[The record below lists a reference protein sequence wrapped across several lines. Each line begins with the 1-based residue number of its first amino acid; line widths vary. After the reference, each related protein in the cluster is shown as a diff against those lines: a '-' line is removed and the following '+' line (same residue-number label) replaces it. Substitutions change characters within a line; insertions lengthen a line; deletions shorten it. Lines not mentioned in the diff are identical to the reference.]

1 MGLKRAVRQKMKVPI
16 MLMGASG
23 SGKTVGALL
32 IAKGIVWQMF
42 PDLSDD
48 EKWEKIA
55 VIDTEH
61 ERSTLYAGMTI
72 QEQEIGSF
80 MVYNLNAP
88 FTPQRYKEAFLEC
101 KQAGCEVIIIDSIT
115 HAWNGDGGVLDKV
128 NKLGGKF
135 SDWNK
140 VKPDENTLLSIF
152 LDTDV
157 HVIACVRSKQGYE
170 LTTLDTGKLHIE
182 KVGLKAEQ
190 KDSLEYEFAITFQL
204 YQNHTAE
211 PMKDNSNSFD
221 GRFIITE
228 QTGKQIYEWA
238 EEGIDVKAIE
248 QKKKQSAIDKIS
260 ELSGISEEHQKV
272 LEDIQAKMN
281 HAPIETFNQ
290 VALDKV
296 VKILSELEIKE
307 KEENE

>member
-1 MGLKRAVRQKMKVPI
+1 MALKRAVRAKMKVPI

-23 SGKTVGALL
+23 SGKTVSALL
-32 IAKGIVWQMF
+32 IAKGIVWEMF

-61 ERSTLYAGMTI
+61 SRSTLYAGMTI
-72 QEQEIGSF
+72 KGQEIGSF
-80 MVYNLNAP
+80 LHYDLTAP
-88 FTPQRYKEAFLEC
+88 FTPQRYKEAFMEC
-101 KQAGCEVIIIDSIT
+101 KSAGCEVVIVDSIT
-115 HAWNGDGGVLDKV
+115 HAWSGEGGVLDKV
-128 NKLGGKF
+128 NALGGKF

-140 VKPDENTLLSIF
+140 VKPDENELLSIF

-170 LTTLDTGKLHIE
+170 LTTLDTGKLQIE

-211 PMKDNSNSFD
+211 AMKDNSNSFD
-221 GRFIITE
+221 ERFIITE

-238 EEGIDVKAIE
+238 EEGIDIKALE
-248 QKKKQSAIDKIS
+248 RKKKADTIS
-260 ELSGISEEHQKV
+260 QIKQLADLSENHQK
-272 LEDIQAKMN
+272 LLDDIRFKMN
-281 HAPIETFNQ
+281 GIELEEFAQ
-290 VALDKV
+290 VALDKA
-296 VKILSELEIKE
+296 VKLLEGVD
-307 KEENE
+307 NE

>member
-1 MGLKRAVRQKMKVPI
+1 MKVPI

-23 SGKTVGALL
+23 SGKTVSSLL
-32 IAKGIVWQMF
+32 IAKGIVWEMF

-61 ERSTLYAGMTI
+61 SRSTLYAGMTI
-72 QEQEIGSF
+72 NEQEIGSF
-80 MVYNLNAP
+80 LHYDLEAP
-88 FTPQRYKEAFLEC
+88 FTTQRYKDAFMEC
-101 KQAGCEVIIIDSIT
+101 KSAGCEVIIIDSIT
-115 HAWNGDGGVLDKV
+115 HAWSGEGGVLDKV
-128 NKLGGKF
+128 NALGGKF

-140 VKPDENTLLSIF
+140 VKPDENTLLSMF

-170 LTTLDTGKLHIE
+170 LTTLDTGKLQIE

-211 PMKDNSNSFD
+211 AMKDNSNSFD
-221 GRFIITE
+221 GRFVITE
-228 QTGKQIYEWA
+228 KTGKQIYEWA
-238 EEGIDVKAIE
+238 EEGIDIKALE
-248 QKKKQSAIDKIS
+248 RKKKADTIS
-260 ELSGISEEHQKV
+260 QIKQLADLSENHQKL
-272 LEDIQAKMN
+272 LEDIRFKMN
-281 HAPIETFNQ
+281 GIELEEFEQ
-290 VALDKV
+290 VALNKAL
-296 VKILSELEIKE
+296 KLLEGVD
-307 KEENE
+307 NE